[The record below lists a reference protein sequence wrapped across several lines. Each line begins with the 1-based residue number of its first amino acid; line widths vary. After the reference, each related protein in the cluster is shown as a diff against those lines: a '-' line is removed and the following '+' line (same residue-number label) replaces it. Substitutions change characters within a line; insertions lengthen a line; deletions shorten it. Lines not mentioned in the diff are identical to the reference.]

1 VKIIKN
7 YWEFNKLF
15 VLLSFLWTFTIL
27 YLSLSSFEGVKVPIK
42 VSNFDK
48 LAHFLM
54 YSIYAFLIVFSF
66 KNVADKKFKF
76 YFLIFLYLFIFGSLV
91 EVLQGTVTKYRS
103 QDVKDA
109 LANGFGAFVGLFFAY
124 MLNRKFKKIN
134 KIIN

>member
-1 VKIIKN
+1 
-7 YWEFNKLF
+7 
-15 VLLSFLWTFTIL
+15 
-27 YLSLSSFEGVKVPIK
+27 
-42 VSNFDK
+42 
-48 LAHFLM
+48 M